1 MKEDKHQDIFFIA
14 VRAMAQFDTLSTPEQ
29 IRLLNGLALILPKPE
44 AEAARHT
51 AFMIQ
56 KAQEHQA
63 KFIEVLK
70 KKQATPMKQLRLL
83 AT

>member
-1 MKEDKHQDIFFIA
+1 MRQLF
-14 VRAMAQFDTLSTPEQ
+14 
-29 IRLLNGLALILPKPE
+29 LLTSLPKPE